1 MDQLRDMFRGFDFFN
16 DNPTLVFLI
25 LGLVVLLILSNG
37 DLACFFEQNNSLIWI
52 IAIVFILFL
61 FNNIVHNKKY
71 KKIHSGQNLLPN
83 CSCK

>member
-37 DLACFFEQNNSLIWI
+37 DLAR
-52 IAIVFILFL
+52 FL
-61 FNNIVHNKKY
+61 SKT
-71 KKIHSGQNLLPN
+71 IH
-83 CSCK
+83 

>member
-61 FNNIVHNKKY
+61 FKCILK
-71 KKIHSGQNLLPN
+71 N
-83 CSCK
+83 CQTYIKLQLKLSIYL

>member
-1 MDQLRDMFRGFDFFN
+1 MDQLRDMLRGFDFFN

-25 LGLVVLLILSNG
+25 LGLVVLLILSYG

-61 FNNIVHNKKY
+61 FNNNNDDCY
-71 KKIHSGQNLLPN
+71 
-83 CSCK
+83 C

>member
-37 DLACFFEQNNSLIWI
+37 DLACFFEQNNSLIWS

-61 FNNIVHNKKY
+61 FNNNNDDCY
-71 KKIHSGQNLLPN
+71 
-83 CSCK
+83 C

>member
-16 DNPTLVFLI
+16 DNPTLVFII

-37 DLACFFEQNNSLIWI
+37 DLGCFFEQNNSLVWI

-61 FNNIVHNKKY
+61 FNNSNDD
-71 KKIHSGQNLLPN
+71 
-83 CSCK
+83 CCC

>member
-25 LGLVVLLILSNG
+25 LGLSCFIKLSNG

-61 FNNIVHNKKY
+61 FNNNNDDCY
-71 KKIHSGQNLLPN
+71 
-83 CSCK
+83 C

>member
-37 DLACFFEQNNSLIWI
+37 DLECFFWAKQFTNLDYSNSIYI
-52 IAIVFILFL
+52 IFI
-61 FNNIVHNKKY
+61 
-71 KKIHSGQNLLPN
+71 
-83 CSCK
+83 

>member
-37 DLACFFEQNNSLIWI
+37 DLACVFEQNNSLIWI

-61 FNNIVHNKKY
+61 FNNNNDDCY
-71 KKIHSGQNLLPN
+71 
-83 CSCK
+83 C

>member
-37 DLACFFEQNNSLIWI
+37 DLACFWAKQFTNLDYSNSIYI
-52 IAIVFILFL
+52 IFI
-61 FNNIVHNKKY
+61 
-71 KKIHSGQNLLPN
+71 
-83 CSCK
+83 

>member
-37 DLACFFEQNNSLIWI
+37 DLECFFEQNNSLIWI

-61 FNNIVHNKKY
+61 FKIKTITIVIKKVT
-71 KKIHSGQNLLPN
+71 L
-83 CSCK
+83 

>member
-37 DLACFFEQNNSLIWI
+37 DLECFFEQNNSLIWI

-61 FNNIVHNKKY
+61 FNIRNVLCYTKLEGSDDY
-71 KKIHSGQNLLPN
+71 ED
-83 CSCK
+83 

>member
-37 DLACFFEQNNSLIWI
+37 DLECFFEQNNSLIWI
-52 IAIVFILFL
+52 IAIVFILCSILYFV
-61 FNNIVHNKKY
+61 NHTYKY
-71 KKIHSGQNLLPN
+71 ILNLIFPELYN
-83 CSCK
+83 